1 MSCTCSISRIR
12 IGTTF
17 QVAREILTD
26 GEPVSLIGRDIHVE
40 LIDQR
45 GKEVKVNW
53 YIDNEHDT
61 VIRFTYEG
69 AAQKKAATG
78 LYTMVV
84 YENRDSSH
92 QTLFDEDVFSL
103 VPRTSMQNV
112 ADPDFAHPVLEL
124 SGGGLLVGGRDGVGI
139 VSIDFFESST
149 EADIYRVTLSDG
161 SHYDIS
167 SRRGSYCT
175 GTTVKSQTQAGI
187 TYWMNFS
194 DGTRFEFFSPRGV
207 PGEKGDPG
215 EKGAKGDPGKDGIT
229 PRKGIDYWTAAE
241 KTAMINEVKNSLE
254 HQIPTK
260 TSELDN
266 DSHFVSDENY
276 THTDEN
282 YTEAE
287 KNKLAGIEDGAQ
299 ANFVK
304 SVEDFSNTAIASNYN
319 KFLSQGG
326 ITLKM
331 MPNGLLGLMVNTGG
345 TVGNTGSGTRQ
356 FVTGQAVYDA
366 ISQLAALASPAFT
379 GTPTA
384 PTAPDGTNNT
394 QIATTE
400 FVNKVVAAAQAGI
413 SGIKGVVN
421 SNTDISGLSDY
432 KSGWRWLVKTAGSY
446 VGQTCEVGD
455 VILCVSDYAYG
466 YSANDFT
473 VLQANIAL
481 HEITKAEIDAI
492 WDN

>member
-45 GKEVKVNW
+45 GKAAKVNC
-53 YIDNEHDT
+53 YIDSEHDT
-61 VIRFTYEG
+61 VIRFTFEG
-69 AAQKKAATG
+69 TAQRTTG
-78 LYTMVV
+78 LYTMIV
-84 YENRDSSH
+84 YENKGRMQ

-112 ADPDFAHPVLEL
+112 SDPDFAHPSIEL

-139 VSIDFFESST
+139 QSIDFLESST
-149 EADIYRVTLSDG
+149 DADIYRVTLTDG
-161 SHYDIS
+161 SHYDMA

-175 GTTVKSQTQAGI
+175 GVTVKYQVQSGTA
-187 TYWMNFS
+187 YWMNFS
-194 DGTRFEFFSPRGV
+194 DGTRYEIFIPCG
-207 PGEKGDPG
+207 PPGPQGEKG
-215 EKGAKGDPGKDGIT
+215 EKGEPGKDGIT

-276 THTDEN
+276 THTDKN

-345 TVGNTGSGTRQ
+345 TVGNSGSGTRQ

-384 PTAPDGTNNT
+384 PTAPNGTNNT

-432 KSGWRWLVKTAGSY
+432 KSGWRWLVKTAGTY

-455 VILCVSDYAYG
+455 VILCVSDYGYG

-481 HEITKAEIDAI
+481 HEITEAEIDAI